1 MPKKRLIK
9 IAEEQEV
16 EFDEALKIAT
26 EKLPSG
32 SVTGKGRNTWVTEE
46 GAKIL
51 EDSFMIAEII
61 PKHFTDTWTWRA
73 WTRAGM
79 VIFFNEHGNV
89 TLKARPSMDSW
100 GLGRVGP
107 GFRDRP
113 RVRCGALEAAKKF
126 CISAHSTSVFG

>member
-51 EDSFMIAEII
+51 EDSFMIDEII
-61 PKHFTDTWTWRA
+61 PKHFTGTVIAECPNPKYNVVFSKEIGKRA
-73 WTRAGM
+73 NVLLPRKWQGKLLKKII
-79 VIFFNEHGNV
+79 IFE
-89 TLKARPSMDSW
+89 AIEDSK
-100 GLGRVGP
+100 GVSYRYVG
-107 GFRDRP
+107 
-113 RVRCGALEAAKKF
+113 K
-126 CISAHSTSVFG
+126 

>member
-51 EDSFMIAEII
+51 EDSFMIDEII
-61 PKHFTDTWTWRA
+61 PKHFTGTVIAECPNPKYNVVFSKEIGKRA
-73 WTRAGM
+73 
-79 VIFFNEHGNV
+79 NV
-89 TLKARPSMDSW
+89 LLPRKWQGKLMKKIITFEAIEDNKGVSYRY
-100 GLGRVGP
+100 VG
-107 GFRDRP
+107 
-113 RVRCGALEAAKKF
+113 K
-126 CISAHSTSVFG
+126 

>member
-61 PKHFTDTWTWRA
+61 PKHFTGTVIAECPNPKYNVVFSKEIGKRANVLLPRKWQGKLLKKVITFEAIEDTKGVSYRY
-73 WTRAGM
+73 
-79 VIFFNEHGNV
+79 
-89 TLKARPSMDSW
+89 
-100 GLGRVGP
+100 VG
-107 GFRDRP
+107 
-113 RVRCGALEAAKKF
+113 K
-126 CISAHSTSVFG
+126 

>member
-51 EDSFMIAEII
+51 EDSFMIDEII
-61 PKHFTDTWTWRA
+61 PKHFTGTVIAECPNPKYNVVFSKEIGKRA
-73 WTRAGM
+73 
-79 VIFFNEHGNV
+79 NV
-89 TLKARPSMDSW
+89 LLPRKWQGKLMKKIITFEAIEDNKDVSYRY
-100 GLGRVGP
+100 VG
-107 GFRDRP
+107 
-113 RVRCGALEAAKKF
+113 K
-126 CISAHSTSVFG
+126 